1 MFFNTSLSL
10 IKCVQC
16 YDLARSLN
24 KCILIHR
31 KWDKM
36 TAIGYA
42 RVSRHKQDLDLQ
54 IDALE
59 AKGCK
64 PIFQEKQSS
73 MNDDRPELA
82 KALAYLRP
90 GDILVVWRLDRL
102 GRSLQH
108 LLKTVTD
115 LQSKGVGFMSLTES
129 IDTTSP
135 SGRLVFHIFAAL
147 AEFEHDLI
155 VERVNAGLSAARAR
169 GRIGGRPSMLHDDKK
184 VVLAR
189 RLYADKSNSIDDICG
204 LLHISRPTFYRY
216 LKMAG

>member
-31 KWDKM
+31 KWNKM
-36 TAIGYA
+36 TAIGCA

-204 LLHISRPTFYRY
+204 LLNISRPTFYRY

>member
-1 MFFNTSLSL
+1 
-10 IKCVQC
+10 
-16 YDLARSLN
+16 
-24 KCILIHR
+24 
-31 KWDKM
+31 M
-36 TAIGYA
+36 TTIGYA

-54 IDALE
+54 LDALLK
-59 AKGCK
+59 AGCL
-64 PIFQEKQSS
+64 EKDIYKEKESS
-73 MNDDRPELA
+73 MNDDREELA

-90 GDILVVWRLDRL
+90 GDVLAVWRLDRL

-108 LLKTVTD
+108 LITTVQG
-115 LQSKGVGFMSLTES
+115 LQTKGIGFVSLTES

-155 VERVNAGLSAARAR
+155 VERVNAGLTAARAR
-169 GRIGGRPSMLHDDKK
+169 GRIGGRPGLQHDDKK